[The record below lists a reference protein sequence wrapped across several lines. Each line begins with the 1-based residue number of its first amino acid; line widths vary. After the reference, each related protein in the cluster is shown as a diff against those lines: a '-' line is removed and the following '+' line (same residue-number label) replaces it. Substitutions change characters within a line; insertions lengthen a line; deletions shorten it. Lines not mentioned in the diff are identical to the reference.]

1 MGAIAGIDL
10 GTTYSALA
18 ALNAI
23 GKPEIVPD
31 LSGNRVVPSI
41 VAFNGGDSV
50 LVGVEAKNK
59 LSSDPTNVVQFVKR
73 MMSDPSHRYD
83 IEGSAYSP
91 VEISALIL
99 KKLKEECVQL
109 GDIEDVVITVPAH
122 FNEIERKSTMD
133 AGKIAGLNVLG
144 VVNEPTAAAVF
155 YASQAPISGNVVVYD
170 LGGGT
175 FDVTILA
182 MSGDKIDV
190 LASKGDGHLGGVDF
204 DNELTKHA
212 VTKARQDLGH
222 ELFSDDFFEKL
233 PGGNAD
239 AEKTYFTLM
248 DRAEQAKKQLS
259 ARDLARSNAVTPH
272 GNVRMSF
279 AKSDFEEMIS
289 SHLVT
294 TEMLLENALD
304 DAGLTADKIDK
315 VVLVGGSTRIP
326 KVSQMLEGFFGFAP
340 EKSINP
346 DEAVALGAA
355 IMAGK
360 RKLKAGGGV
369 GVSAA
374 IRAEVNKTSVLECA
388 NKFFGT
394 LSLSLNEARGE
405 MMMQNTIIIKRG
417 AKLPCEE
424 TGHFSTIVD
433 GQKQLRVEVTE
444 YDEES
449 NNPED
454 VHKIGEWLLQL
465 PANCPQGSPV
475 SITYGYSE
483 DQRLKVNVELPDGN
497 TFEGD
502 LHYDDEGNLDQSD
515 MKQASAKVDA
525 FVVE

>member
-18 ALNAI
+18 ALNDI

-73 MMSDPSHRYD
+73 MMGDPSHRYEVD
-83 IEGSAYSP
+83 GSAYSP

-144 VVNEPTAAAVF
+144 VVNEPTAAAVY

-175 FDVTILA
+175 FDVTVLA

-204 DNELTKHA
+204 DNALTKHSVA
-212 VTKARQDLGH
+212 KARQDLGH
-222 ELFSDDFFEKL
+222 ELFPDDFFDKL
-233 PGGNAD
+233 PGGNGD
-239 AEKTYFTLM
+239 AEKTYYTLM

-259 ARDLARSNAVTPH
+259 ARDSARSNAVTPH

-279 AKSDFEEMIS
+279 ARGDFEELIS
-289 SHLVT
+289 AHLVT
-294 TEMLLENALD
+294 TEMLLENALE
-304 DAGLTADKIDK
+304 DAGLSAGQIDK

-326 KVSQMLEGFFGFAP
+326 KVSQMLESFFGFAP

-360 RKLKAGGGV
+360 RKLKASGRV

-374 IRAEVNKTSVLECA
+374 IRAEVGKTSVLECA

-394 LSLSLNEARGE
+394 LSLSHNEARGE
-405 MMMQNTIIIKRG
+405 VMTQNTIIIKRG
-417 AKLPCEE
+417 TKVPCEE
-424 TGHFSTIVD
+424 TEEFSTVVD
-433 GQKQLRVEVTE
+433 GQKQLRIEVTE
-444 YDEES
+444 SDEEIHD
-449 NNPED
+449 PEH
-454 VHKIGEWLLQL
+454 VHQIGEWLLDL
-465 PANCPQGSPV
+465 PPNCPRDSPV
-475 SITYGYSE
+475 NITFGYSE
-483 DQRLKVNVELPDGN
+483 DQRLKVLVELPDGK

-502 LHYDDEGNLDQSD
+502 LHYDDQGNLDQSE
-515 MKQASAKVDA
+515 MKQASAKIGA